1 MFLIVIRKMLNNKWM
16 TFCVITGS
24 IITVAM
30 FSSIPIFTNGVM
42 QHTLTKE
49 LEQFQESS
57 NIFPGGYLIE
67 YDNTYSLSN
76 ASDQNG
82 LKLLDQKINAEM
94 SKSINLPLITQCRYL
109 NAGTYEYDTESTN
122 MIDLVALSGV
132 SNHLKIIHGKIYSNL
147 TTDGVYEVIASENAM
162 KTLNL
167 ILGNTY
173 ELSDLD
179 VFKPDDETRK
189 FRVKVVGVFTYQT
202 NRDPYWFR
210 DIDQYDFSLLMD
222 PNLLMDTFFTKEK
235 IGIKSVKWFLAY
247 DYHQISIANMPRILK
262 AMAAHEKWFKE
273 YSDSKNDFYKII
285 ICSFPVSNI
294 LDQYNTKE
302 KELKIILLVFQIPVL
317 ILLAF
322 YSFMLSKLKIDSE
335 SNEIAIIKSRG
346 GSGWLVF
353 SIYLAESLI
362 IGGIAL
368 LFGPLLGFLICNILG
383 SSNGFLEFVQRSALP
398 FSLKPL
404 IYYYSLMVIGFIS
417 ISMLIPAI
425 KASRTSIVLFKQ
437 KKARRNT
444 ITWERYFLDLVL
456 LALSFYGLFNYQRQQ
471 QVFSL
476 SGFESTVLTFDP
488 LLFIISTTFIFGSG
502 LLFLRI
508 YPHLIRLV
516 FWLGKKRWN
525 PVFYATFIQV
535 GRTSGQEQFVMLFI
549 ILTLSIG
556 IFSANSARTVNQN
569 IEDKIRY
576 YIGADIVVKGDWNSN
591 QPPDWFKSRM
601 LPNEKIYLPQE
612 TIYSEPDFGPFTKL
626 SGVASAT
633 KVIREP
639 YASVNIG
646 ADYLDN
652 VCLLGIIP
660 SEFGKT
666 AWFRNDLLPH
676 HWYQYLNLM
685 NSFPK
690 AVLVSKAFKNLG
702 LKEGDW
708 ISFSWGSQSPINAV
722 IYAFIDY
729 WPNTNPPYFIV
740 ANLDYIFYNYPVKPY
755 LVWLKKKTGASSN
768 QVYQDLVKKRINLSL
783 REDATEQII
792 KRKNDPMLQG
802 MNGTLTLNFIVAIM
816 VSIIGFLIF
825 WILSIKKRVLQFG
838 IFRAIGLTVSKITG
852 MLVYEQLLITGAA
865 ILAGISIGNL
875 TSRIFVP
882 MLQTIYNI
890 EEKVL
895 PFKTVTFFGDYFRLY
910 ILSGLMLI
918 SALIVLW
925 RIVSLINISQAL
937 KLGED

>member
-30 FSSIPIFTNGVM
+30 FGSIPIYTNGVM
-42 QHTLTKE
+42 QRTLTKD

-94 SKSINLPLITQCRYL
+94 SKSINLPLITQCKYL
-109 NAGTYEYDTESTN
+109 NAGNYEHDPESTN
-122 MIDLVALSGV
+122 IIDLVALSGV

-179 VFKPDDETRK
+179 VFKPDDEPRK

-210 DIDQYDFSLLMD
+210 DIDQYDCSLLMD

-235 IGIKSVKWFLAY
+235 IGIKSVKWFFAY

-262 AMAAHEKWFKE
+262 AMTAHEKWFKE
-273 YSDSKNDFYKII
+273 YSDSQNDIYKII
-285 ICSFPVSNI
+285 ICSFPVINI

-322 YSFMLSKLKIDSE
+322 YSFMLSKLKIDFE

-368 LFGPLLGFLICNILG
+368 LFGPLLGFFICNILG

-425 KASRTSIVLFKQ
+425 KASRTSIVLYKQ
-437 KKARRNT
+437 KKARRT
-444 ITWERYFLDLVL
+444 TVIWERYFLDLAL
-456 LALSFYGLFNYQRQQ
+456 LAVSFYGLFSYQRQQ

-476 SGFESTVLTFDP
+476 SGFKSTVLTFDP
-488 LLFIISTTFIFGSG
+488 LLFLISTTFIFGSG
-502 LLFLRI
+502 LLFLRL

-569 IEDKIRY
+569 IEDKVRY
-576 YIGADIVVKGDWNSN
+576 YIGADIVVKGDWDSN
-591 QPPDWFKSRM
+591 QPPDWLIDRM
-601 LPNEKIYLPQE
+601 LPHQRISIPSE
-612 TIYSEPDFGPFTKL
+612 TIYSEPDFEPFTKL
-626 SGVASAT
+626 SGVALAT
-633 KVIREP
+633 KVFRES
-639 YASVNIG
+639 YAMVNSGDHCFNNI
-646 ADYLDN
+646 
-652 VCLLGIIP
+652 CLLGIIP

-666 AWFRNDLLPH
+666 AWFRDDLLPY

-685 NSFPK
+685 NSSPK
-690 AVLVSKAFKNLG
+690 AVLVSRAFESLG

-708 ISFSWGSQSPINAV
+708 ISLSWSRQTPINAV

-729 WPNTNPPYFIV
+729 WPNTDPPYYIV
-740 ANLDYIFYNYPVKPY
+740 ANLNYLNNDSVQPY
-755 LVWLKKKTGASSN
+755 RVWLKKKQGASSN
-768 QVYQDLVKKRINLSL
+768 QVYQDLTRKHIDISL
-783 REDATEQII
+783 REDTTEQII

-802 MNGTLTLNFIVAIM
+802 MNGTLTLNFIVAGII
-816 VSIIGFLIF
+816 SIIGFLIF

-838 IFRAIGLTVSKITG
+838 IFRAIGLSMPKITG
-852 MLVYEQLLITGAA
+852 MLVCEQILITGAA
-865 ILAGISIGNL
+865 IMAGILIGNIA
-875 TSRIFVP
+875 SRVFVP
-882 MLQTIYNI
+882 MLQTVYSI

-895 PFKTVTFFGDYFRLY
+895 PFKMVTVFGDYLRLY
-910 ILSGLMLI
+910 IITGLMLV
-918 SALIVLW
+918 SALFILW
-925 RIVSLINISQAL
+925 RIVSRININQAL